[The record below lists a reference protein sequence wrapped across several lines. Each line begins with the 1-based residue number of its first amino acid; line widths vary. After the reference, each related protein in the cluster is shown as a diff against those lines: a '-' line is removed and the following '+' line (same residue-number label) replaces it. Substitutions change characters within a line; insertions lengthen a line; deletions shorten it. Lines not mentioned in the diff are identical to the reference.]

1 MDRRKILGFIGLGG
15 VLPLTQAVASG
26 ASKKKDR
33 RFHNVEHIAA
43 LETADLMVGDFV
55 TTLGFYSPGDGGA
68 ASYEIQTGD
77 KTAGSGDASASNI
90 GLKSGLRAVLI
101 KPTSINY
108 QIFGAKSDGIS
119 DDGVAIREAHEYANL
134 HDLPLTNNSG
144 EYWIKN
150 TREIPIQTSVSWGSS
165 IFHIDE
171 KFNTRESVFHV
182 KSKLEPYEIFTDEGE
197 RKALLASVKPGAQII
212 PELAPYANHLLHFGD
227 DVDRIGFRAGARYNS
242 KGRTKE
248 ELLYIELQGKVLGD
262 IAWTFKPTVV
272 ITAYPCDQSYLIV
285 DGGTFLMSGE
295 DPNIKESLYSQS
307 GILITRSRTK
317 IQNQWVG
324 IEESG
329 DNTLRPRSGFY
340 YFQYTYDVEL
350 DNLRLVPR
358 EKNRVGDDKDV
369 PEGTYGIGGNRV
381 LNFRLRNLTAEGT
394 DIHWGVMG
402 TNMMKNIFVEK
413 CQINRFDVH
422 FHLWNLTIRDSNIG
436 NKGITITGGG
446 KLIVENTRVQRNDF
460 LNFRRDYGAKWDG
473 EIIMR
478 NCTLQPSSEGR
489 VTLMNFTANDF
500 HYGYPI
506 GLAHAIQVEDM
517 IFDFTTAP
525 NNSAPCWLFRTSE
538 FSMTS
543 EGERLFFPGYINLK
557 NIKVKGR
564 QRGIRIM
571 KLVDAKNYYLLKR
584 GDYDGSMMQ
593 SNCSMVLDQVDL
605 EPLEVNSEGDG
616 NGHLVVSEGD
626 KSSEGNYDAHAPH
639 IKLIVKD
646 CDAFSAEMHSIRA
659 ELNLQNC
666 IVNRLDLGTE
676 KGFEGSV
683 SLNNCHIAP
692 VVLGAEDK
700 PFKLDTELG
709 TSFTNCV
716 MHLPNQA
723 GKYDPKAVPQID
735 IIQLN
740 GEVKY
745 NHINTRL
752 SKGWRAH
759 NSAEGISLT
768 DAFLDKLKI
777 SSDEV

>member
-1 MDRRKILGFIGLGG
+1 MDRRKLLGFIGLGG
-15 VLPLTQAVASG
+15 VLPLTNAVSATG
-26 ASKKKDR
+26 KKANSQGLQS
-33 RFHNVEHIAA
+33 FEHVAA
-43 LETADLMVGDFV
+43 LLISDVQVGDFV
-55 TTLGFYSPGDGGA
+55 STLGFYSAGDGGA
-68 ASYEIQTGD
+68 ATYEIQ
-77 KTAGSGDASASNI
+77 ASD
-90 GLKSGLRAVLI
+90 KSGTEVSPSQLVLGNGSQAVLV

-108 QIFGAKSDGIS
+108 QIFGAKGDGDS
-119 DDGVAIREAHEYANL
+119 DDGLAIMHAHKYANL
-134 HDLPLTNNSG
+134 YGLPVVNSAG
-144 EYWIKN
+144 EYWLKA
-150 TREIPIQTSVSWGSS
+150 TREIPIQTSVSWGHS

-171 KFNTRESVFHV
+171 KFNTREPVFHV
-182 KSKLEPYEIFTDEGE
+182 ESNLVPFEIFTDEAE
-197 RKALLASVKPGAQII
+197 RKALLDSIKPGAQII

-285 DGGTFLMSGE
+285 DGGTFLLSGE
-295 DPNIKESLYSQS
+295 DPNIKESLYSHC
-307 GILITRSRTK
+307 GILVTRSRTK

-340 YFQYTYDVEL
+340 YFQYAYDVEL

-358 EKNRVGDDKDV
+358 EKNRAGDDKDV

-381 LNFRLRNLTAEGT
+381 LNFRLRNITAEGT
-394 DIHWGVMG
+394 HIHWGVMG

-478 NCTLQPSSEGR
+478 NCTLQPPSEGR
-489 VTLMNFTANDF
+489 VTLMNFTADDF

-525 NNSAPCWLFRTSE
+525 NSTAVCWLFRTSD
-538 FSMTS
+538 FSRTS

-571 KLVDAKNYYLLKR
+571 SLVDAKNYYLLKR
-584 GDYDGSMMQ
+584 GDYDGSMLE
-593 SNCSMVLDQVDL
+593 SNANIVLDQVDL
-605 EPLEVNSEGDG
+605 ERLEVTSEEDG
-616 NGHLVVSEGD
+616 NAHFVVTDGE
-626 KSSEGNYDAHAPH
+626 KSAEENYDAHAPH
-639 IKLIVKD
+639 IKVIVKD
-646 CDAFSAEMHSIRA
+646 CDAFAAEMPSAFCRS
-659 ELNLQNC
+659 
-666 IVNRLDLGTE
+666 GTAAMA
-676 KGFEGSV
+676 S
-683 SLNNCHIAP
+683 
-692 VVLGAEDK
+692 
-700 PFKLDTELG
+700 
-709 TSFTNCV
+709 
-716 MHLPNQA
+716 
-723 GKYDPKAVPQID
+723 
-735 IIQLN
+735 
-740 GEVKY
+740 
-745 NHINTRL
+745 R
-752 SKGWRAH
+752 
-759 NSAEGISLT
+759 
-768 DAFLDKLKI
+768 
-777 SSDEV
+777 